1 MSNVYDNDDYHDGD
15 DGDHDDDGQQG
26 PGLGLSPSPICP
38 IKGLAASV
46 QSQPRVAKMMI
57 VMIIITWIDVQEHFK
72 CNYSSS
78 QNILIKL

>member
-1 MSNVYDNDDYHDGD
+1 MSNVYDNDDYH

-46 QSQPRVAKMMI
+46 QSQPRVAKMTI
-57 VMIIITWIDVQEHFK
+57 VMIIITRIDV
-72 CNYSSS
+72 
-78 QNILIKL
+78 

>member
-1 MSNVYDNDDYHDGD
+1 MWNVYDNDDYHDGD
-15 DGDHDDDGQQG
+15 NGDHDDDGQQG

-46 QSQPRVAKMMI
+46 QSQPRVAKMTI
-57 VMIIITWIDVQEHFK
+57 VMIIITRIDVQEHFK
-72 CNYSSS
+72 CNYSLS